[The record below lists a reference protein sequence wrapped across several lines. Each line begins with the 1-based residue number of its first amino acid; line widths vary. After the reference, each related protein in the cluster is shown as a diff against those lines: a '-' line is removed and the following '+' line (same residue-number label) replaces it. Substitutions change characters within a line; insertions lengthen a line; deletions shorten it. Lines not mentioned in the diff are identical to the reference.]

1 MSHSGCTWRGVPL
14 EDMSKA
20 ELISAL
26 KQVVGELET
35 VRRAAFR
42 EHRVGYA
49 PYGISPGMQALPEIR
64 AVTRL
69 DGAERVKAYASH
81 VQRRLFGR
89 S

>member
-1 MSHSGCTWRGVPL
+1 M
-14 EDMSKA
+14 A
-20 ELISAL
+20 E
-26 KQVVGELET
+26 QVFDLTAGAVNRVGEHHYGIL
-35 VRRAAFR
+35 AG
-42 EHRVGYA
+42 GYE